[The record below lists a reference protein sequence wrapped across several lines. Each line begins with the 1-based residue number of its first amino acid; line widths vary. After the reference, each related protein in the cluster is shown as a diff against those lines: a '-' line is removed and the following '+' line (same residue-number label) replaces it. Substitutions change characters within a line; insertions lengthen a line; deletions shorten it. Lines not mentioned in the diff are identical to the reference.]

1 MEDSRKSQIIPVK
14 IGWAD
19 LKHRYWHN
27 RYNHRLVL
35 VGCEI
40 SNLIFFVWIN
50 RCVDMLIRAT
60 RVHNLLQVVLIK
72 SFSDSIALTFILKT
86 QSLQIPSAD
95 FAKS

>member
-35 VGCEI
+35 VGCGI
-40 SNLIFFVWIN
+40 SYSRVQTKL
-50 RCVDMLIRAT
+50 DMNVLEG
-60 RVHNLLQVVLIK
+60 LLCMYVLNWH
-72 SFSDSIALTFILKT
+72 SFL
-86 QSLQIPSAD
+86 
-95 FAKS
+95 